1 MEKSSKSINFYPG
14 CLHTNVCVPPIY
26 EELLVEEKTSVTGS
40 KCFRRVNDVYLLLNQ
55 DRLDKQSQEEILK
68 RIERAVPRGALS
80 QLRNKFGDKELC
92 TRVKS
97 RYIQSRSELQN
108 YMQYLMHQDDLE
120 KSEQHYK
127 KLLQDD
133 EKKRKELEEEEKK
146 KQQKTE

>member
-1 MEKSSKSINFYPG
+1 MKKSINFYPG
-14 CLHTNVCVPPIY
+14 CLQANVCIPPIY

-55 DRLDKQSQEEILK
+55 DRLDKQSQEEIIK
-68 RIERAVPRGALS
+68 RIERVVPHNHLSALRS
-80 QLRNKFGDKELC
+80 KLSDKDLC
-92 TRVKS
+92 QRVKS
-97 RYIQSRSELQN
+97 RYIQSRAELQN
-108 YMQYLMHQDDLE
+108 YMEYLMHQDDLE

-133 EKKRKELEEEEKK
+133 EKKRKELEDEEKK